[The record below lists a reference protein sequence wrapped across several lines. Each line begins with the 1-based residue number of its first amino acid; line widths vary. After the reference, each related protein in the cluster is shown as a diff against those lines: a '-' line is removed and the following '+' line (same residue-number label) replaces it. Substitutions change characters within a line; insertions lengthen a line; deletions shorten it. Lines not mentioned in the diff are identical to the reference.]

1 MRGLDQVA
9 RHRSQRFVVR
19 GGWMTARRKT
29 PAKALL
35 FISILLTALSA
46 FGQANQPRPP
56 RTGEA
61 TITVKEQFFNSFLE
75 AVFDNLKAPSTPLV
89 ITDSDK
95 NRTDETA
102 KSCPSAI
109 TLHRE
114 NSGVRTAVKFEQ
126 GKIVAPLAFSGAYN
140 STLLGCLQFRGVAYT
155 EWSLEFDRTAQVLQ
169 ARIKITDMRLE
180 NVPSLAQSSIVM
192 LVQSAIDTRI
202 NPLKILRPEQ
212 LSSVVPIA
220 PSGGSL
226 RLRAREVKPEIVPGL
241 VHLHLT
247 YEFLPEK

>member
-1 MRGLDQVA
+1 MHNLTR
-9 RHRSQRFVVR
+9 
-19 GGWMTARRKT
+19 
-29 PAKALL
+29 ALM
-35 FISILLTALSA
+35 FITLVLTAFPV
-46 FGQANQPRPP
+46 FGQANQRRQPRI
-56 RTGEA
+56 GEA

-75 AVFDNLKAPSTPLV
+75 AIFDNLKAPSTPLV

-95 NRTDETA
+95 NRTDESA
-102 KSCPSAI
+102 RSCPSAI
-109 TLHRE
+109 TLQRE
-114 NSGVRTAVKFEQ
+114 NSGIKTAVKFEQ

-140 STLLGCLQFRGVAYT
+140 STFLGCLQFRGVAYT
-155 EWSLEFDRTAQVLQ
+155 EWSLEFDRSAQVLQ
-169 ARIKITDMRLE
+169 ARIRITEMRLE
-180 NVPSLAQSSIVM
+180 NVPSLAQSSIVT
-192 LVQSAIDTRI
+192 LVQSAIDARI

-220 PSGGSL
+220 PAGGSL

>member
-1 MRGLDQVA
+1 MGSQMNIPA
-9 RHRSQRFVVR
+9 R
-19 GGWMTARRKT
+19 
-29 PAKALL
+29 ALI
-35 FISILLTALSA
+35 FSSILLTAISA

-61 TITVKEQFFNSFLE
+61 TITVKEQFFNSFLD
-75 AVFDNLKAPSTPLV
+75 AIFDNLKAPSTPLV

-95 NRTDETA
+95 NRTDEST

-109 TLHRE
+109 TLQRE
-114 NSGVRTAVKFEQ
+114 NSGVKTAVKFEQ

-140 STLLGCLQFRGVAYT
+140 STLLGCLQFRGVAHT
-155 EWSLEFDRTAQVLQ
+155 EWSLEFDRSAQVLQ
-169 ARIKITDMRLE
+169 ARIKIIDMRLE
-180 NVPSLAQSSIVM
+180 NVPSLAQSSIVT
-192 LVQSAIDTRI
+192 LVQSAIDARI